1 MDRCHGGVS
10 GVKMSQLNP
19 EYITVQEAVS
29 RGYGSR
35 AALCK
40 WIKNGQVR
48 TYMDDAQRRRYVCA
62 EDCEDRVAARQS
74 RYVPPI
80 TEAEIVERLAK
91 QIAAAAPA
99 LSDASKSELAALLRE
114 SE

>member
-1 MDRCHGGVS
+1 MAGFPGCS
-10 GVKMSQLNP
+10 MSKQNP
-19 EYITVQEAVS
+19 EFITVQEAVA

-80 TEAEIVERLAK
+80 TESEIVERLAK

-114 SE
+114 CE

>member
-1 MDRCHGGVS
+1 
-10 GVKMSQLNP
+10 MSKQNP
-19 EYITVQEAVS
+19 EFITVQEAVA

-114 SE
+114 CE